1 MPVALSTPSTQRLEF
16 APQKTP
22 GASSA
27 LVLAL
32 TVHALLIAALTFSV
46 QWKHQ
51 TDTPT
56 IEAELWASVPSLAA
70 PKAQEL
76 PEPAPV
82 VQPKPT
88 VVTPPPAPDADDAL
102 IALERKKKRETQRA
116 QALVQE
122 EKEKVKKREAEQT
135 AKADKAAKADKTK
148 EAAAKKEADAQRDAN
163 MKRIMGMAGAS
174 GDASATGTVK
184 QSSGPSASYGKRIAA
199 LIKRNSVFS
208 ENIPGNPEAEVEFR
222 TAPDGSIVGTPKLTK
237 SSGFKAWDDAVINAI
252 LKTEKLP
259 RDSDGRIPPVI
270 ILGFTPKDR

>member
-1 MPVALSTPSTQRLEF
+1 MSVALSTPSTQRLEF
-16 APQKTP
+16 APLKTP

-32 TVHALLIAALTFSV
+32 MVHALLIAALTFSV

-51 TDTPT
+51 TDTPA
-56 IEAELWASVPSLAA
+56 IETELWASVPSLAA
-70 PKAQEL
+70 PKAQAL

-82 VQPKPT
+82 IQPKPT
-88 VVTPPPAPDADDAL
+88 VVTPPPAPEADDAL
-102 IALERKKKRETQRA
+102 IVLERRKKRETQRA

-122 EKEKVKKREAEQT
+122 EKEKVKRLAAEQT
-135 AKADKAAKADKTK
+135 AKADKTK
-148 EAAAKKEADAQRDAN
+148 EAAAKKEADAEHDKQV
-163 MKRIMGMAGAS
+163 KRLQAMAGAS
-174 GDASATGTVK
+174 GDASATGATK
-184 QSSGPSASYGKRIAA
+184 QSSGPSASYGNRIAA

-252 LKTEKLP
+252 LKTEKIP
-259 RDSDGRIPPVI
+259 RDSDGRVPPVI